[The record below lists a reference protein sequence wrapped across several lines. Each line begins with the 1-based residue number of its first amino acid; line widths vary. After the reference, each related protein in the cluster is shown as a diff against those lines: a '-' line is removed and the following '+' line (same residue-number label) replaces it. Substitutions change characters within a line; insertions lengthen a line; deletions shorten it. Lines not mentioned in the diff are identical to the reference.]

1 MQRLLSRLLSHQTGK
16 LMPGQIRPI
25 EKLVKIV
32 NKILEKPK
40 DKQQK
45 NENRPSDK
53 RIEAW
58 RIDSYSITPR

>member
-1 MQRLLSRLLSHQTGK
+1 
-16 LMPGQIRPI
+16 MPGQIRPI

>member
-1 MQRLLSRLLSHQTGK
+1 
-16 LMPGQIRPI
+16 MPGQIRPI
-25 EKLVKIV
+25 EKLVKVV

-45 NENRPSDK
+45 NDQRPSDK